1 MPRITVISHHRHLE
15 TYSLELCK
23 DRFTV
28 GQLPLREVGEIEDLV
43 HQLPMIRIQPYR
55 VQRVFDDL
63 EHILVGDYYIPDLK
77 LPEEHR
83 PIGKYG
89 RMHREYLREV
99 HPVRLNTLI
108 LTGELWTYLADL
120 NEQAQERLDTIM
132 EQMKATEGVT
142 EELKRTC
149 QMEWVQ
155 RCNNIH
161 NRAEEIV
168 LHEMIYS

>member
-1 MPRITVISHHRHLE
+1 MS
-15 TYSLELCK
+15 ELK
-23 DRFTV
+23 KNIYDEKNGLHYT
-28 GQLPLREVGEIEDLV
+28 LIE
-43 HQLPMIRIQPYR
+43 
-55 VQRVFDDL
+55 
-63 EHILVGDYYIPDLK
+63 DYYIPDLN

-99 HPVRLNTLI
+99 PPARLNTLI

-120 NEQAQERLDTIM
+120 NEQAQKRLDTIM

-161 NRAEEIV
+161 NRAEEII
-168 LHEMIYS
+168 LQEMIYS

>member
-1 MPRITVISHHRHLE
+1 MSELKPRITENGID
-15 TYSLELCK
+15 Y
-23 DRFTV
+23 
-28 GQLPLREVGEIEDLV
+28 
-43 HQLPMIRIQPYR
+43 
-55 VQRVFDDL
+55 
-63 EHILVGDYYIPDLK
+63 ILVGDYYIPDLK

-99 HPVRLNTLI
+99 HPARLNTLI

-132 EQMKATEGVT
+132 EQMKAIEGVT